1 MRLHSLVHGQ
11 LLGKIIV
18 EISAVPQA
26 RISRDCIPFRLQ
38 ARLINFTVEDVIA
51 RVQLAIPV

>member
-11 LLGKIIV
+11 LLGRIIV

-26 RISRDCIPFRLQ
+26 RISEIAFSSDFRH
-38 ARLINFTVEDVIA
+38 V
-51 RVQLAIPV
+51 